1 MNTIILNADD
11 AANIYLTGMMDLING
26 DLKFNTFLDTAE
38 SLTEL
43 GKDIKELVSESPSV
57 AFNAFRNQFRNGSTM
72 SFLSVEDARKLEVW
86 NDRNED
92 FQIAIFRNDGQ
103 PVGLYGKDV
112 LSW

>member
-11 AANIYLTGMMDLING
+11 AANNYLTNMMGLING
-26 DLKFNTFLDTAE
+26 DLKFNTVLDTAE
-38 SLTEL
+38 SLADLGRDLREL
-43 GKDIKELVSESPSV
+43 LSAVPTV
-57 AFNAFRNQFRNGSTM
+57 AFNAFRDQFRSGSTM
-72 SFLSVEDARKLEVW
+72 CFVSDEDGRNLETW
-86 NDRNED
+86 NDRNEE

>member
-11 AANIYLTGMMDLING
+11 AANTYLTGMMDLING
-26 DLKFNTFLDTAE
+26 DLKFNTVLDTAE
-38 SLTEL
+38 SLADL
-43 GKDIKELVSESPSV
+43 GKDLQELLSTTPSV

-72 SFLSVEDARKLEVW
+72 SFLSVEDGRKLEIW

-92 FQIAIFRNDGQ
+92 FQIAIFRFDGQ